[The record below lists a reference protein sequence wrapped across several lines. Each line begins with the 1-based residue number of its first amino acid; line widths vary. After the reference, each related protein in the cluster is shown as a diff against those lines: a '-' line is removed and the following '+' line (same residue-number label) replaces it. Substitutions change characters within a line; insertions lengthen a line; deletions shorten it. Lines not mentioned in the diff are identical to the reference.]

1 MGPEPGSRSRNVRA
15 AHCASSRAPVLS
27 LTNKLCLKT
36 KAQCFRCRARSS
48 PQGQAAGATTPHWQ
62 LAPRSWGTAAATLD
76 DSRPSRADVSHT
88 QSAPTRPA
96 YGRRHLYRIASRTTK
111 RQNLERNH
119 TRPVDGYTPRWTVPC
134 PLPTMH
140 VEEDRRAVKSPRPLL
155 RWRSAPPRRTAQSV
169 PLLVRAITC
178 TGPSDSSIE
187 YLPGPCTT
195 SCSSAPTVESCW
207 LGLGLGLELGQQRA
221 HRRELLRETVP
232 LLSTRTP
239 YCSQL
244 TACC

>member
-1 MGPEPGSRSRNVRA
+1 MPCPQPPPPGPGRP
-15 AHCASSRAPVLS
+15 C
-27 LTNKLCLKT
+27 
-36 KAQCFRCRARSS
+36 
-48 PQGQAAGATTPHWQ
+48 TPHTTS
-62 LAPRSWGTAAATLD
+62 R
-76 DSRPSRADVSHT
+76 RPSHVSHT
-88 QSAPTRPA
+88 PVEHLDLLGRPTADGTYIGSHR
-96 YGRRHLYRIASRTTK
+96 RTTEK
-111 RQNLERNH
+111 TTKPGTQPH
-119 TRPVDGYTPRWTVPC
+119 TPGRWVHSTGWTVPC

>member
-1 MGPEPGSRSRNVRA
+1 MSQNKSSVFSLPCPQQPPGPGRRRHHTPLA
-15 AHCASSRAPVLS
+15 A
-27 LTNKLCLKT
+27 
-36 KAQCFRCRARSS
+36 
-48 PQGQAAGATTPHWQ
+48 
-62 LAPRSWGTAAATLD
+62 RSWGTAAATLD